1 MKLLIVRHGDP
12 DYSIDSLPPKG
23 WHEAELLKNRLTK
36 LDVAAFY
43 CSPLGRA
50 KDTSKATL
58 NALGRTAEIFDWLR
72 EFDGYVIDPESGE
85 RTYSWDRTPAF
96 LSEND
101 DYYDKDKWISTPFYS
116 SGDVP
121 EKYKTVC
128 DGIDELLARHGYVHD
143 GKIYRVERENSDTV
157 VLFCHF
163 GVECVLLSHILKI
176 SPVVLWHNFVALPT
190 SVTTLITE
198 EREQGKPFSDATHS
212 AISRTSMQAMNPRR
226 SRRASARPIQILTRD
241 TEKQKITAPFQFSET
256 VLSFVLPRGYFLS
269 TTAMS
274 LMRSSL
280 PVTR

>member
-12 DYSIDSLPPKG
+12 DYSIDSLTPKG

-85 RTYSWDRTPAF
+85 RTYPWDRTPAF

-121 EKYKTVC
+121 EKYKAVC
-128 DGIDELLARHGYVHD
+128 DGIDELLARHGYV
-143 GKIYRVERENSDTV
+143 
-157 VLFCHF
+157 
-163 GVECVLLSHILKI
+163 
-176 SPVVLWHNFVALPT
+176 
-190 SVTTLITE
+190 
-198 EREQGKPFSDATHS
+198 
-212 AISRTSMQAMNPRR
+212 PRR
-226 SRRASARPIQILTRD
+226 QDIQSRAGEQRHRGALLPFRRGVRPALAYFKDIARCAL
-241 TEKQKITAPFQFSET
+241 A
-256 VLSFVLPRGYFLS
+256 
-269 TTAMS
+269 
-274 LMRSSL
+274 
-280 PVTR
+280 

>member
-1 MKLLIVRHGDP
+1 MLKNPDESNIILKDSTAEVLYETSYRSSRRPGLFDRLVDP
-12 DYSIDSLPPKG
+12 QGLARG
-23 WHEAELLKNRLTK
+23 RTAQNRLTK

-72 EFDGYVIDPESGE
+72 EFDGYVVDPESGE
-85 RTYSWDRTPAF
+85 HTYSWDRTPAF

-121 EKYKTVC
+121 EKYKAVC
-128 DGIDELLARHGYVHD
+128 DGIDELLARHGYIHD

-198 EREQGKPFSDATHS
+198 EREQGKAVFRCNAFGD
-212 AISRTSMQAMNPRR
+212 ISHLYAGDEPASFQAR
-226 SRRASARPIQILTRD
+226 
-241 TEKQKITAPFQFSET
+241 FCET
-256 VLSFVLPRGYFLS
+256 YSNFDERH
-269 TTAMS
+269 
-274 LMRSSL
+274 
-280 PVTR
+280 

>member
-12 DYSIDSLPPKG
+12 DYSIDSLTPKG

-58 NALGRTAEIFDWLR
+58 NALDRTAEIFDWLR

-85 RTYSWDRTPAF
+85 RTYSWDRTPTF

-128 DGIDELLARHGYVHD
+128 DGIDELLARHAMSMTARY
-143 GKIYRVERENSDTV
+143 
-157 VLFCHF
+157 
-163 GVECVLLSHILKI
+163 
-176 SPVVLWHNFVALPT
+176 
-190 SVTTLITE
+190 TE
-198 EREQGKPFSDATHS
+198 SSGRTATPWCSS
-212 AISRTSMQAMNPRR
+212 AISAWSAFC
-226 SRRASARPIQILTRD
+226 SRI
-241 TEKQKITAPFQFSET
+241 F
-256 VLSFVLPRGYFLS
+256 
-269 TTAMS
+269 
-274 LMRSSL
+274 
-280 PVTR
+280 

>member
-12 DYSIDSLPPKG
+12 DYSIDSLTPKG

-72 EFDGYVIDPESGE
+72 EFDGY
-85 RTYSWDRTPAF
+85 
-96 LSEND
+96 
-101 DYYDKDKWISTPFYS
+101 YDKDKWISTPFYS

-128 DGIDELLARHGYVHD
+128 DGIDELLARHGYIHD

-198 EREQGKPFSDATHS
+198 EREQGKAVFRCNAFGD
-212 AISRTSMQAMNPRR
+212 ISHLYAGDEPASFQAR
-226 SRRASARPIQILTRD
+226 
-241 TEKQKITAPFQFSET
+241 FCET
-256 VLSFVLPRGYFLS
+256 YSNFDERH
-269 TTAMS
+269 
-274 LMRSSL
+274 
-280 PVTR
+280 

>member
-12 DYSIDSLPPKG
+12 DYSIDSLTPKG
-23 WHEAELLKNRLTK
+23 WREAELLKDRLTK

-72 EFDGYVIDPESGE
+72 EFDGYVIDPESG
-85 RTYSWDRTPAF
+85 AF

-121 EKYKTVC
+121 EKYKNVC

-163 GVECVLLSHILKI
+163 GVECVLLSHI
-176 SPVVLWHNFVALPT
+176 FVALPT

-198 EREQGKPFSDATHS
+198 EREQGKAVFRCNAFGD
-212 AISRTSMQAMNPRR
+212 ISHLYAGDEPASFQAR
-226 SRRASARPIQILTRD
+226 
-241 TEKQKITAPFQFSET
+241 FCET
-256 VLSFVLPRGYFLS
+256 YSNFDERH
-269 TTAMS
+269 
-274 LMRSSL
+274 
-280 PVTR
+280 

>member
-12 DYSIDSLPPKG
+12 DYSIDSLTPKG

-128 DGIDELLARHGYVHD
+128 DGIDELLARHGYIHD

-198 EREQGKPFSDATHS
+198 EREQGKAVFRCNAFGD
-212 AISRTSMQAMNPRR
+212 ISHLYGGDEPASFQAR
-226 SRRASARPIQILTRD
+226 
-241 TEKQKITAPFQFSET
+241 FCET
-256 VLSFVLPRGYFLS
+256 YSNFDERH
-269 TTAMS
+269 
-274 LMRSSL
+274 
-280 PVTR
+280 

>member
-12 DYSIDSLPPKG
+12 DYSIDSLTPKG

-58 NALGRTAEIFDWLR
+58 SALGRTAEIFDWLR

-121 EKYKTVC
+121 EKYKIVC
-128 DGIDELLARHGYVHD
+128 DGIDGLLARHGYVHD
-143 GKIYRVERENSDTV
+143 GKIYRVER
-157 VLFCHF
+157 
-163 GVECVLLSHILKI
+163 
-176 SPVVLWHNFVALPT
+176 
-190 SVTTLITE
+190 
-198 EREQGKPFSDATHS
+198 
-212 AISRTSMQAMNPRR
+212 
-226 SRRASARPIQILTRD
+226 
-241 TEKQKITAPFQFSET
+241 
-256 VLSFVLPRGYFLS
+256 
-269 TTAMS
+269 
-274 LMRSSL
+274 
-280 PVTR
+280 

>member
-12 DYSIDSLPPKG
+12 DYSIDSLTPKG
-23 WHEAELLKNRLTK
+23 WHEAELLKDRLTK

-85 RTYSWDRTPAF
+85 RTYPWDRTPAF

-128 DGIDELLARHGYVHD
+128 D
-143 GKIYRVERENSDTV
+143 TV

-190 SVTTLITE
+190 SVTALITE
-198 EREQGKPFSDATHS
+198 EREQGKAVFRCNAFGD
-212 AISRTSMQAMNPRR
+212 ISHLYAGDEPASFQAR
-226 SRRASARPIQILTRD
+226 
-241 TEKQKITAPFQFSET
+241 FCET
-256 VLSFVLPRGYFLS
+256 YSNFDERH
-269 TTAMS
+269 
-274 LMRSSL
+274 
-280 PVTR
+280 